1 MWHEAC
7 IHIDD
12 WPMNTKESEMKD
24 LRSLNYRQLIL
35 IRENTSLEET
45 REAAAKRMNVMELGI
60 DIAYLELSDE
70 IFNLDHL
77 N

>member
-12 WPMNTKESEMKD
+12 WPMNTKESEMKMKE
-24 LRSLNYRQLIL
+24 LNYRQLML
-35 IRENTSLEET
+35 VRANSSYPER
-45 REAAAKRMNVMELGI
+45 REAAAKRMNEMELGI
-60 DIAYLELSDE
+60 DLAYLELSDE